1 MKKKSISR
9 RTILKTG
16 AAAGVA
22 ATFGGVA
29 GWLTTSA
36 NRVTADPP
44 MPPKGPDLILWNGKI
59 HTMDGT
65 NRLVTEVA
73 IKDGRFAEVGHGAR
87 DHQGKGTQVINLQGR
102 TVVPGI
108 IDNHN
113 HIVLMGNRPGYH
125 TPLENAYSIADIQAM
140 YAARAAGIP
149 AGAWITT
156 IGGFNQNHFWP
167 PSEPTPRLPTLAELD
182 AAVPNNPA
190 FILQGFTGP
199 TSTNTLGKNFFE
211 ANGVVVAANG
221 SIATTSSPGNNGSG
235 RALNLLRQT
244 LLRNAADGFELE
256 IMGYEV
262 ADAAVPGIV
271 AETRWVIA
279 HVPGITREWI
289 TRFKNLGGSLSLTGW
304 QYLGGALPTSTVA
317 PYAGP
322 PFRFIV
328 DGGIHAG
335 MSSDGMQIAPMNPW
349 LHMYFATTGLN
360 TRRVL
365 INPNQQITRQE
376 VLELYTKRNGWFL
389 REEDQLGTIEEG
401 KLADLV
407 VLNSDYFTVP
417 DEDLK
422 KIRSILTVVGGNV
435 VYDAGVLREG
445 RGGGGR

>member
-44 MPPKGPDLILWNGKI
+44 MPPKGPDLILLN
-59 HTMDGT
+59 
-65 NRLVTEVA
+65 
-73 IKDGRFAEVGHGAR
+73 
-87 DHQGKGTQVINLQGR
+87 
-102 TVVPGI
+102 
-108 IDNHN
+108 
-113 HIVLMGNRPGYH
+113 GNRPGYH

-244 LLRNAADGFELE
+244 LLRNAADGFEQRKRS
-256 IMGYEV
+256 V
-262 ADAAVPGIV
+262 RDAIAYAAQVGVTTHLDQGAFQTSATNPETDGAAHEDNFTMHLPFLAVYDEGNGIV
-271 AETRWVIA
+271 RLRINFLHMETDPALPELVQRLKNQSSSSATTWSG
-279 HVPGITREWI
+279 PGRSANSSPSCRRRRMRPASRDSTMRRRRSPRRAGGLRSTLWGDASHPRATPRTSSSRSWATRSPMPQCPESS
-289 TRFKNLGGSLSLTGW
+289 RRRGGSSRTFRASPRSGSLGSRISAGASLSP
-304 QYLGGALPTSTVA
+304 GGSTSGERCPQVPSRRMQVRRSDSSSTVA
-317 PYAGP
+317 STPA
-322 PFRFIV
+322 
-328 DGGIHAG
+328 
-335 MSSDGMQIAPMNPW
+335 
-349 LHMYFATTGLN
+349 
-360 TRRVL
+360 
-365 INPNQQITRQE
+365 
-376 VLELYTKRNGWFL
+376 
-389 REEDQLGTIEEG
+389 
-401 KLADLV
+401 
-407 VLNSDYFTVP
+407 
-417 DEDLK
+417 
-422 KIRSILTVVGGNV
+422 
-435 VYDAGVLREG
+435 
-445 RGGGGR
+445 